1 MCAHATCICAST
13 RRSNSRAMPA
23 RRVTTNSTLEA
34 RWCII
39 AQYVNHMTASYRS
52 IAKAHHVVEGQRE
65 DGSQYIK
72 NNDVVDPETRP
83 GPRVSTPTAPSTV
96 ALHMQG
102 IRAMKGTHGNSV
114 KEAARSLMYPKPPPK
129 RQARHHHA
137 ENDTR
142 TVTCPNGGQ
151 SSSRIE
157 SYQ

>member
-1 MCAHATCICAST
+1 
-13 RRSNSRAMPA
+13 
-23 RRVTTNSTLEA
+23 
-34 RWCII
+34 
-39 AQYVNHMTASYRS
+39 MTASYRS

-72 NNDVVDPETRP
+72 NIYVVDPETRP

-102 IRAMKGTHGNSV
+102 IRAMKEAHGHRV
-114 KEAARSLMYPKPPPK
+114 KEAASNLMYPKPPPK

-142 TVTCPNGGQ
+142 TVACLNGD
-151 SSSRIE
+151 
-157 SYQ
+157 